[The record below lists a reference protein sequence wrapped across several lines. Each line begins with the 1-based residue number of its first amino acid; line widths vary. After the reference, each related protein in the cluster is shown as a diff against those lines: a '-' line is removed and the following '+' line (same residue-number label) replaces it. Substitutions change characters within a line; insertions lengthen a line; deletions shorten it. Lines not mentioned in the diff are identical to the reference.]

1 MVFVPSARHSS
12 LYLFNS
18 TRVITISFTHSAHSE
33 INVQKAELE
42 RFKAAESEGFR
53 EVK

>member
-1 MVFVPSARHSS
+1 MFERS
-12 LYLFNS
+12 LS
-18 TRVITISFTHSAHSE
+18 ISFTHSAHSE

-42 RFKAAESEGFR
+42 RLKGAESEGFR